1 MSLMEVKNLRKT
13 FGGLV
18 ALDDLDLRIERNAI
32 VGLIGPNG
40 AGKTTLINIL
50 SGIYRPI
57 SGEVFF
63 HGNKITGWRPHKLVE
78 IGIART
84 FQTTRLFNE
93 KTVLEN
99 ILMAQHLVTHPGARK
114 AYTQKMGKKDGESA
128 EEILRF
134 IGLSSYQQD
143 LAKNIPFAHQRR
155 LAIGLALATE
165 PELLLLDEPV
175 AGMNPLEAQKMMELI
190 QGVRERGTAILMI
203 EHNMQ
208 VVMSLC
214 HWIIVL
220 NYGRKIAEGTPEE
233 IGESEVVIQAYLG
246 EEDDS

>member
-1 MSLMEVKNLRKT
+1 MEVKNLRKA
-13 FGGLV
+13 FGGLL
-18 ALDDLDLRIERNAI
+18 ALDDLDLRIEKNTI

-50 SGIYRPI
+50 SGIYRPN

-63 HGNKITGWRPHKLVE
+63 RGNNVTGWKPHKLVE
-78 IGIART
+78 IGIGRT

-99 ILMAQHLVTHPGARK
+99 ILMAQHLVTYPGARK
-114 AYTQKMGKKDGESA
+114 AYTGKVRKKDGESA
-128 EEILRF
+128 EGILRF
-134 IGLSSYQQD
+134 VGLYAYRHD
-143 LAKNIPFAHQRR
+143 LAKNIPFAQQRR

-190 QGVRERGTAILMI
+190 QGIREQGTAILMI

-214 HWIIVL
+214 HWIMVL

-233 IGESEVVIQAYLG
+233 ISGSEVVIQAYLG
-246 EEDDS
+246 EEHDS